1 MVQHIQQLRRRVPG
15 RTAPLSARVRRRVT
29 LPCRAEC
36 AERGLAGHAAAAVA
50 SGAAAP
56 ALWSARPGAGLCV
69 RAPGSRLSSA
79 RPAAG
84 LLRAGAGLAWT
95 TQSACCA
102 CAVADARVCD
112 MSGGICCCTLSVF
125 GILVLVTMGMMVSA
139 GDPYV
144 GGHHLVATAEV
155 TSPCTH
161 VLPRRPRACPPLGA

>member
-15 RTAPLSARVRRRVT
+15 RTAPLSARVPSRGAS
-29 LPCRAEC
+29 LPCGVRGAGAGWSRRCRCCQRGGGTCVMVRETGSRALR
-36 AERGLAGHAAAAVA
+36 A
-50 SGAAAP
+50 
-56 ALWSARPGAGLCV
+56 GAGLAV
-69 RAPGSRLSSA
+69 SSA
-79 RPAAG
+79 RPAVG